1 MKTLA
6 IILWVALISLV
17 SLDQVHRW
25 QKSDSEPSSA
35 VEPEH
40 DNSLLFV
47 DYIDEDYGFSM
58 VVPQGW
64 KRTIVDGMD
73 SDSNGSKLGYS
84 VTFESAI
91 QGDADPYV
99 DYLMVEVLPGT
110 ETGAFESDGVHRDVV
125 IIDGIKA
132 VRDEINLADYPFGD
146 ATIDLTIR
154 QAEIAQLGFTIGLYA
169 IGTKDN
175 AGMLDEAFGAL
186 VYSFE
191 VPDEPFL
198 VATIH

>member
-17 SLDQVHRW
+17 GLDQVHRW

-35 VEPEH
+35 VEPEL
-40 DNSLLFV
+40 DGSLLFV

-64 KRTIVDGMD
+64 KRTVVDGMNG
-73 SDSNGSKLGYS
+73 DSNGNKLGYS

-99 DYLMVEVLPGT
+99 DYLMVEVLPGA
-110 ETGAFESDGVHRDVV
+110 ETGAFESDGAHRDVV
-125 IIDGIKA
+125 IIDGKKA
-132 VRDEINLADYPFGD
+132 VRDEINLENYPFGD

-175 AGMLDEAFGAL
+175 AEMLDEAFGAL

-198 VATIH
+198 VASRN